1 MQQSHLFKN
10 EDALAQKRQ
19 AAPNAE
25 PDFAAFVA
33 IDWADQKHYWSLRAA
48 GSKQI
53 ERGEVKNTPEAMEVW
68 AAEWSARFASR
79 PIAVALEQR
88 RGPLVAM
95 LSKYEQLRLYPVH
108 PLTLA
113 KYREAFF
120 SSRSKSDVQD
130 ADLLLELLCQ
140 HRDRIRRL
148 DPDTVEMRTLQ
159 FQVEN
164 RRKLVDERT
173 AVSNRLT
180 SSLKMYFP
188 QILNWFKEVSSALV
202 GDLLL
207 AWPTLADL
215 QKAKPR
221 TLRTFFQ
228 QHNCRD
234 GEKTAWRIEQ
244 IRTAIPATH
253 DKAVIVSFRGLALVS
268 VRQLEILRQAIADYD
283 KQIEQLAHQQDDWKI
298 FDSLPGAGDA
308 LAPRIMAAMGSN
320 RERYESANQ
329 AQCFMGIAPVKE
341 ASGNTEIVHMRW
353 ACPKFQRQTFH
364 EWAAC
369 SIPQCGWAKAY
380 YDELCGRGKK
390 HHTAVRA
397 LAFKWMR
404 ILYRCW
410 KDRQPYREEVYLA
423 SLAKRSVPMQRL
435 VKSVQMP

>member
-1 MQQSHLFKN
+1 
-10 EDALAQKRQ
+10 
-19 AAPNAE
+19 
-25 PDFAAFVA
+25 
-33 IDWADQKHYWSLRAA
+33 LRAA

-53 ERGEVKNTPEAMEVW
+53 ERGEVENTPEAMEVW
-68 AAEWSARFASR
+68 AAQWSARFESR
-79 PIAVALEQR
+79 PIALALEQR
-88 RGPLVAM
+88 RGALVAM
-95 LSKYEQLRLYPVH
+95 LSKYQQLHLYPVH

-113 KYREAFF
+113 KYREAWYP
-120 SSRSKSDVQD
+120 SRSKSDVQD

-148 DPDTVEMRTLQ
+148 EPDTVEMRTLQ

-180 SSLKMYFP
+180 DSLKMYFP
-188 QILNWFKEVSSALV
+188 QILRWFEDVSSALV
-202 GDLLL
+202 GDLLVH
-207 AWPTLADL
+207 WPTLADL
-215 QKAKPR
+215 QQAKPR
-221 TLRTFFQ
+221 TLQKFFQ

-234 GEKTAWRIEQ
+234 GEKTQQRIEQ
-244 IRTAIPATH
+244 VRKAIPAT
-253 DKAVIVSFRGLALVS
+253 DDEAMIVSARSVALVS
-268 VRQLEILRQAIADYD
+268 VRQIEVLREAIAEFD
-283 KQIEQLAHQQDDWKI
+283 KQIEELAHKQDGWNI
-298 FDSLPGAGDA
+298 VDSLPGAGKS
-308 LAPRIMAAMGSN
+308 LAPRIMAAMGSR
-320 RERYESANQ
+320 RERYESASE
-329 AQCFMGIAPVKE
+329 AQCFVGIAPVKE
-341 ASGNTEIVHMRW
+341 ASGNTQIVHLRW

-380 YDELCGRGKK
+380 YDLMRGRGKK

-410 KDRQPYREEVYLA
+410 KDRQPYKEEVYLA
-423 SLAKRSVPMQRL
+423 SLAKRRVPMQRL